1 MTRFVAYLIACWG
14 VLIALTAGGGVAP
27 AIVMGGIALYTTLP
41 LFAFLRWRRWP
52 FYPTAAFRLLVVRPV
67 LYIQLLLPFVAAAGM
82 LGALTGAAFGRVL
95 WGGQVAAL
103 GMLAAGCVLLV
114 SGYVGTRRLVVRHV
128 DAEVPGLP
136 AEFDGLR
143 IAQLSD
149 LHVGPH
155 TPRAFLQR
163 VVEATNALSADVIAV
178 TGDLVDDR
186 AEDVTA
192 YVAGLGAL
200 HAPLGVYMIPGNHD
214 IMAGWDAVH
223 RGLRAARIGTVL
235 VNGVQILRRGGA
247 SLALVG
253 TGDPAARRRGPA
265 AAAPDIAKALDA
277 VPPDVTVVAL
287 AHNPAL
293 WPALVERGVA
303 VTLSGHTHW
312 GQFALPHLDWSVAS
326 LFVERAMGAYCKDR
340 SLLYI
345 NPGTGYWGIPF
356 RIGASPEI
364 TLVTLRPANIAAA
377 RVHRARA
384 A

>member
-14 VLIALTAGGGVAP
+14 VVIALAAGAGTAP
-27 AIVMGGIALYTTLP
+27 AVAAGALALYATLP
-41 LFAFLRWRRWP
+41 IVVFLRLRRWA

-67 LYIQLLLPFVAAAGM
+67 LYIQLLLPFVAAAGVG
-82 LGALTGAAFGRVL
+82 GALVGAPFGRAL
-95 WGGQVAAL
+95 WGGQVGAL
-103 GMLAAGCVLLV
+103 GMLGAGLVLLIT
-114 SGYVGTRRLVVRHV
+114 GYAGTRRLVVRRV

-136 AEFDGLR
+136 AEFDGIR

-149 LHVGPH
+149 LHVGPQ
-155 TPRAFLQR
+155 TPRAFLRR
-163 VVEATNALSADVIAV
+163 VVEATNALGANVIAV

-192 YVAGLGAL
+192 YIAGLGGL
-200 HAPLGVYMIPGNHD
+200 EAPLGVYMIPGNHD
-214 IMAGWDAVH
+214 IMAGWETVH
-223 RGLRAARIGTVL
+223 RGLRAAGIGTVL
-235 VNGVQILRRGGA
+235 VNAMHILRRGSA

-265 AAAPDIAKALDA
+265 AAAPDIAKALRA

-293 WPALVERGVA
+293 WPLLVERGVA

-312 GQFALPHLDWSVAS
+312 GQFAVPHLDWSLAS
-326 LFVERAMGAYCKDR
+326 LFLERAMGAHR
-340 SLLYI
+340 AESSLLYI

-364 TLVTLRPANIAAA
+364 TLVTLHRADVAAA

>member
-14 VLIALTAGGGVAP
+14 VVIALAAGAGAAP
-27 AIVMGGIALYTTLP
+27 AVATGAIALYATLP
-41 LFAFLRWRRWP
+41 IFIFLRQRRWS
-52 FYPTAAFRLLVVRPV
+52 FYPSAAFRLLVVRPA
-67 LYIQLLLPFVAAAGM
+67 LYVQLLLPFVVVAGV
-82 LGALTGAAFGRVL
+82 LGALVGVPFARVL

-103 GMLAAGCVLLV
+103 GMLAAGSVLLV
-114 SGYVGTRRLVVRHV
+114 TGYIGTRRLVVRRV

-136 AEFDGLR
+136 VEFDELC

-149 LHVGPH
+149 LHVGPQ

-163 VVEATNALSADVIAV
+163 IVEATNALGADLIAV

-186 AEDVTA
+186 SEDVTA
-192 YVAGLGAL
+192 YIAGLGGL
-200 HAPLGVYMIPGNHD
+200 EAPLGVFMIPGNHD

-223 RGLRAARIGTVL
+223 RSLRAARIGTVL
-235 VNGVQILRRGGA
+235 VNSVHMLRRGNA

-265 AAAPDIAKALDA
+265 AAAPDIAQALRA
-277 VPPDVTVVAL
+277 VPSDITVVAL

-293 WPALVERGVA
+293 WPLLVERGVA

-312 GQFALPHLDWSVAS
+312 GQFAVPHLDWSLAS
-326 LFVERAMGAYCKDR
+326 PFVERAMGAHQEES

-364 TLVTLRPANIAAA
+364 TLVTLRRSDVAAA